1 MNTVTKTFDTNA
13 HIDNLECYIE
23 IENDTPVALI
33 SFENISEKSITA
45 IKFVAKGY
53 TAFGDEIK
61 VNDKEFFTIII
72 QDICIRP
79 NKTVTNIREKLPD
92 KNIRDVV
99 LQEYVVKFD
108 DNTVVKYEGANEI
121 QVDLIKLA
129 SYPDGKELVEAAKYF
144 TSLQFEYMPVQ
155 LDSGWV
161 CTCGRYNHNNTQKC
175 SCCGIA
181 KDSALSVTNKNFT
194 ASFIQ
199 KYRTHIQESK
209 KLASIQ
215 KAEEA
220 KNKKNERNK
229 RTKIIIATVISI
241 ILVVTVI
248 YGAATPNVR
257 TFNSAE
263 EMRLYSQGFY
273 GKSYSDRIQIL
284 GNRIIYH
291 ISYANGAT
299 NYQDVAKWDYKT
311 GKIIDSGGN
320 VIYVLIE
327 KDSQKRIQYKN
338 QVYTNIY

>member
-1 MNTVTKTFDTNA
+1 MNTITKTFDINA

-45 IKFVAKGY
+45 IKFIAKGY

-61 VNDKEFFTIII
+61 VNDKEFFTITI

-108 DNTVVKYEGANEI
+108 DGTVVKYEGANEI

-129 SYPDGKELVEAAKYF
+129 SYPDGKELVEAVKYF
-144 TSLQFEYMPVQ
+144 TSLHFEYMPVQ
-155 LDSGWV
+155 LDSGWI
-161 CTCGRYNHNNTQKC
+161 CTCGRYNNNNTQKC

-181 KDSALSVTNKNFT
+181 KDSALSVTNKSFS
-194 ASFIQ
+194 ASLIQ
-199 KYRTHIQESK
+199 KYRTHIQESE
-209 KLASIQ
+209 KLAFIQ
-215 KAEEA
+215 KTEEA
-220 KNKKNERNK
+220 KNKKNK
-229 RTKIIIATVISI
+229 RTKIIIATVLSI
-241 ILVVTVI
+241 ILVVVVVYEAI
-248 YGAATPNVR
+248 TPNVQ

-263 EMRLYSQGFY
+263 EMRLYSQGLY
-273 GKSYSDRIQIL
+273 GKVYSDRIQIL
-284 GNRIIYH
+284 SNRIVFY
-291 ISYANGAT
+291 ISYSDGVKG
-299 NYQDVAKWDYKT
+299 YHDVAKWDYKT
-311 GKIIDSGGN
+311 GKIIDSDGN

-327 KDSQKRIQYKN
+327 KDDQKRIQYKN
-338 QVYTNIY
+338 NVYTYIY